1 MSLEAIQRYHAKVER
16 IIQYGGSRNES
27 SVRLAFQNL
36 LESYCVETHLE
47 LIAELDYKTRY
58 GTIVRPDGTLKD
70 ALRQDWGYWESKDQ
84 YDDLAAEIAA
94 KFEKGYPQTNILFED
109 TQTAVLIQDGAE
121 VARAPFAEAATL
133 HALLTAF
140 VHYEPP
146 RVQSFHEAIERFKA
160 DLPGLLA
167 MLRETLEAQ
176 AATNPAF
183 REARDAFLELCQKSI
198 NPHLVLADAREMI
211 IQHIL
216 TEDIF
221 ITIFE
226 DAQFHR
232 ENNIARELYRV
243 TGTFYQGELR
253 RNIERRID
261 GYVKVIKAAAAEI
274 VDHHEKQHF
283 LKAVYENFYKAYNPA
298 GADRLGIV
306 YTPDEIVRFMIAA
319 ADHLVYQ
326 HFGRFLADRD
336 VDILDPATGTGT
348 FITELIEYL
357 PKHSLP
363 YKYQHETHCN
373 EVAILPY
380 YIANLNIEYT
390 YWQKMGQY
398 KEFTNICFVDTLDN
412 LGFAYTGKQYGMFD
426 FSAENLERIERQ
438 NKRKISVILGNPPYN
453 ANQLNWNE
461 QNQNRE
467 YPGVDARIQQTY
479 LKHSAAQKTKLYD
492 MYARFIRW
500 ASDRL
505 GEQGI
510 IAFVSNS
517 SFIDARGY
525 DGFRKAVAEEFNAV
539 YIVDM
544 KGNARTSGERRR
556 REGGNVF
563 SDEIR
568 VGVAI
573 YFLVRRPGATGC
585 QIYYTCV
592 DDYAKS
598 PDKKAFLR
606 EHRLED
612 LPFSHIIPNAEHN
625 WINQPEMVW
634 DDLLPMG
641 TKATKGARARGTRAR
656 YNGDA
661 IFRLFTLGVSTNRDE
676 WVLDHSAETLK
687 RKIQFFIER
696 FARQAAQLETTD
708 AAQVAQHLNYA
719 IKWSDSLKDD
729 LLRQRGGVAF
739 APELLMP
746 VLYRPF
752 VTLQYYAEK
761 RFSDRLTA
769 NHYEMFGPDL
779 RQDNAVIACS
789 GIAALKPFS
798 TLATCRL
805 SNLDLLE
812 KTQGFPRY
820 TYTADGT
827 RQDNITDWAV
837 EQFQAHYNLTPG
849 PSPERRGELKDQI
862 FAYVYAVL
870 HDPAYRE
877 KYALNLKRE
886 FPRIPFYDDFA
897 QWAAWGQ
904 QLLDL
909 HLNFETV
916 APYPLRRVDLPY
928 DPDHPPKPKLK
939 ADQAT
944 GELVLDTVTTL
955 SGVPPEA
962 WEYRLGNRAAIEWVL
977 EYYRERPPRDPTI
990 REQFDTYRF
999 ADYKEQVVDLLQ
1011 RVVAVSVETVNI
1023 VNTMAASHQLADV

>member
-1 MSLEAIQRYHAKVER
+1 MSLEAIQRYHAKVEK

-27 SVRLAFQNL
+27 SVRFAFQNL
-36 LESYCVETHLE
+36 LESYCAETHLE
-47 LIAELDYKTRY
+47 LIAELDYKTPA
-58 GTIVRPDGTLKD
+58 GATVRPDGTLKD

-94 KFEKGYPQTNILFED
+94 KFAKGYPKTNILFED
-109 TQTAVLIQDGAE
+109 SQTAVLIQDGAE
-121 VARAPFAEAATL
+121 VARAAFTDAPAL

-146 RVQSFHEAIERFKA
+146 RVQSFREAIEKFKE
-160 DLPGLLA
+160 DLPGLLE
-167 MLRETLEAQ
+167 MLRETIEAQ
-176 AATNPAF
+176 ATTNPAF
-183 REARDAFLELCQKSI
+183 RQARDAFLELCQKSI
-198 NPHLVLADAREMI
+198 NPHLVMADVREMI

-226 DAQFHR
+226 NAQFHR
-232 ENNIARELYRV
+232 ENAIARELYRV
-243 TGTFYQGELR
+243 TGTFYKGELR
-253 RNIERRID
+253 HNIERRLD
-261 GYVKVIKAAAAEI
+261 AYVRVIKAAAAEI
-274 VDHHEKQHF
+274 VNHHEKQRF

-306 YTPDEIVRFMIAA
+306 YTPDEIVRFMIEA
-319 ADHLVYQ
+319 ADHLVQ
-326 HFGRFLADRD
+326 RHFGRFLADQD

-363 YKYQHETHCN
+363 YKYKHEIHCN

-390 YWQKMGQY
+390 YGQKMGLY
-398 KEFTNICFVDTLDN
+398 REFSNICFVDTLDN
-412 LGFAYTGKQYGMFD
+412 LGFAYDGKQYGFFD
-426 FSAENLERIERQ
+426 FSAENLERIQRQ
-438 NKRKISVILGNPPYN
+438 NQRKISVIIGNPPYN

-467 YPGVDARIQQTY
+467 YPGVDARIQETY
-479 LKHSAAQKTKLYD
+479 LKHSTAQKTKLYD

-505 GEQGI
+505 GEQGV
-510 IAFVSNS
+510 IAFVSNN

-525 DGFRKAVAEEFNAV
+525 DGFRKIAAEEFSAI

-568 VGVAI
+568 VGVAV
-573 YFLVRRPGATGC
+573 YFLIRKVGATGC

-592 DDYAKS
+592 DDYIKA
-598 PDKKAFLR
+598 PEKKAFLR

-612 LPFSHIIPNAEHN
+612 LPFRHIIPDDEHN
-625 WINQPEMVW
+625 WLNQPETAW
-634 DDLLPMG
+634 DDLLPIG
-641 TKATKGARARGTRAR
+641 TKMTKGARSR

-676 WVLDHSAETLK
+676 WVLDHSVEVLK
-687 RKIQFFIER
+687 RKIEFFIER
-696 FARQAAQLETTD
+696 FALQAAQLETSD
-708 AAQVAQHLNYA
+708 AEQVTPHLNYA

-729 LLRQRGGVAF
+729 LLRQRAGVEF
-739 APELLMP
+739 APDLLMQ

-752 VTLQYYAEK
+752 VTRHYYAEK

-769 NHYEMFGPDL
+769 NHYEMFGTDL
-779 RQDNAVIACS
+779 RQPNVVITCS
-789 GIAALKPFS
+789 GIAALKPFAVM
-798 TLATCRL
+798 ATCRL

-812 KTQGFPRY
+812 KTQCFPRY
-820 TYTADGT
+820 TYTADGA
-827 RQDNITDWAV
+827 RRDNITDWAV
-837 EQFQAHYNLTPG
+837 AQFQALYNLTPG

-870 HDPAYRE
+870 HDPAYRQ
-877 KYALNLKRE
+877 KYEINLKRE
-886 FPRIPFYDDFA
+886 FPRIPFYADFA

-916 APYPLRRVDLPY
+916 APYPLRRTDSPY
-928 DPDHPPKPKLK
+928 DPERLPKPSLK
-939 ADQAT
+939 ADKAA
-944 GELVLDTVTTL
+944 GEIILDTATTL
-955 SGVPPEA
+955 SGIPPEA
-962 WEYRLGNRAAIEWVL
+962 WAYRLGNRTAIEWVL
-977 EYYRERPPRDPTI
+977 EYHKESNPRDPTI
-990 REQFDTYRF
+990 REKFNTYRF
-999 ADYKEQVVDLLQ
+999 ADYKEQVIDLLR
-1011 RVVAVSVETVNI
+1011 RVVTVSVETVKI
-1023 VNTMAASHQLADV
+1023 VRAMGEIDAAIPA